1 MAKAKTD
8 KTKYGHL
15 ILRNAFKKHHQMEGL
30 SAGGDE
36 MNADCILTHH
46 IFYKPE
52 AILKESHYHDDFMQI
67 LCFLGTN
74 PENVRDF
81 GGAQLEIC
89 LGKEEEKH
97 AIKGPVIMPIPAGVP
112 HGPLVIKKVPKP
124 IIFLEI
130 MLTRRYH
137 NNKEDEKKTMERDAV
152 ARAAAGRKDIAPR
165 VAKKM
170 AKEIAAVKKKPAS
183 TKTSSTKTS
192 KKTKAAAPRKKK

>member
-1 MAKAKTD
+1 MAEK

-30 SAGGDE
+30 SASGDE

-52 AILKESHYHDDFMQI
+52 YVLKESHYHDDFMQI

-74 PENVRDF
+74 PDDVRDF
-81 GGAQLEIC
+81 GGAELELC

-97 AIKGPVIMPIPAGVP
+97 IIKSPVIVPIPAGVP
-112 HGPLVIKKVPKP
+112 HGPLYFKKLPRPV
-124 IIFLEI
+124 IFLEI

-137 NNKEDEKKTMERDAV
+137 TNKEDEAKFKARVAAE
-152 ARAAAGRKDIAPR
+152 ARAKAKEKPVSKAKPAAKAKT
-165 VAKKM
+165 VAKDK
-170 AKEIAAVKKKPAS
+170 S
-183 TKTSSTKTS
+183 KTNK
-192 KKTKAAAPRKKK
+192 

>member
-1 MAKAKTD
+1 MGTARAKKN
-8 KTKYGHL
+8 KYGHL

-46 IFYKPE
+46 VFYKPE

-74 PENVRDF
+74 PMDVRDF
-81 GGAQLEIC
+81 GGAELEIC

-97 AIKGPVIMPIPAGVP
+97 KINSPVIIPVPINVP
-112 HGPLVIKKVPKP
+112 HGPLVIKKIPKP

-130 MLTRRYH
+130 MLTRKYH
-137 NNKEDEKKTMERDAV
+137 NNKEDVARTMERDAV
-152 ARAAAGRKDIAPR
+152 ARAAAGRNDIDAK

-170 AKEIAAVKKKPAS
+170 AKEIAAAKKSSVKTKPATKKKPSLKA
-183 TKTSSTKTS
+183 
-192 KKTKAAAPRKKK
+192 KKR

>member
-1 MAKAKTD
+1 MAEAKTD

-15 ILRNAFKKHHQMEGL
+15 ILRDAFKKHHQMEGL

-46 IFYKPE
+46 VFYKPE
-52 AILKESHYHDDFMQI
+52 YILKESHYHDDFMQI

-74 PENVRDF
+74 PMDVHDF
-81 GGAQLEIC
+81 GGAEIEMC

-97 AIKGPVIMPIPAGVP
+97 IIKAPVIMPIPAGTP
-112 HGPLVIKKVPKP
+112 HGPLHVKKVPKP

-137 NNKEDEKKTMERDAV
+137 NNKEDEAKTKERDIA
-152 ARAAAGRKDIAPR
+152 ARAAAKAEQATK
-165 VAKKM
+165 VKTTTKAK
-170 AKEIAAVKKKPAS
+170 AKPTGKKPAA
-183 TKTSSTKTS
+183 
-192 KKTKAAAPRKKK
+192 KARK

>member
-1 MAKAKTD
+1 MAKAA

-15 ILRNAFKKHHQMEGL
+15 ILRDAFKKHHQMEGL

-46 IFYKPE
+46 VFYKPE

-74 PENVRDF
+74 PMDVHDF
-81 GGAQLEIC
+81 GGAEIEMH

-97 AIKGPVIMPIPAGVP
+97 IIKAPVIMPIPAGVP
-112 HGPLVIKKVPKP
+112 HGPLIVKKVPKP

-130 MLTRRYH
+130 MLTRKYH
-137 NNKEDEKKTMERDAV
+137 NNKEDEAKTMERDKV
-152 ARAAAGRKDIAPR
+152 A
-165 VAKKM
+165 
-170 AKEIAAVKKKPAS
+170 
-183 TKTSSTKTS
+183 
-192 KKTKAAAPRKKK
+192 KAAAKALHAPKKKAKPVIKKTVKKPVTKPRSKAQK

>member
-1 MAKAKTD
+1 MAKAKTG

-46 IFYKPE
+46 VFTQPE
-52 AILKESHYHDDFMQI
+52 YILKESHYHDDFMQI

-74 PENVRDF
+74 PMDVRDF
-81 GGAQLEIC
+81 GGAELEIC

-97 AIKGPVIMPIPAGVP
+97 IIDSPVIIPIPIGVP
-112 HGPLVIKKVPKP
+112 HGPLYLKKAPKP

-137 NNKEDEKKTMERDAV
+137 NNKEDENRTKERDAV
-152 ARAAAGRKDIAPR
+152 ARAAAGRMDIAPALR
-165 VAKKM
+165 KKM
-170 AKEIAAVKKKPAS
+170 AKEIAAVKKKPAV
-183 TKTSSTKTS
+183 
-192 KKTKAAAPRKKK
+192 KKKESVKAKK